1 MNEIEQRLRS
11 ELSKAAE
18 DDAGQDFVERLKT
31 RLRHR
36 RRGRLVLLALA
47 TLAGAA
53 LVTGLI
59 LEVVSLLRL

>member
-1 MNEIEQRLRS
+1 MNEIEQRLQS

-18 DDAGQDFVERLKT
+18 DDAGQYFVERLKT